1 MKAAPRT
8 IFFNLKPSFN
18 VPVYDIGI
26 LSHDDIEAKS
36 SKVCFSSRYALPVKP
51 TLKLALTS
59 DMHLV

>member
-36 SKVCFSSRYALPVKP
+36 SKVCFSSRSKCF
-51 TLKLALTS
+51 TGET
-59 DMHLV
+59 DIETRTDI